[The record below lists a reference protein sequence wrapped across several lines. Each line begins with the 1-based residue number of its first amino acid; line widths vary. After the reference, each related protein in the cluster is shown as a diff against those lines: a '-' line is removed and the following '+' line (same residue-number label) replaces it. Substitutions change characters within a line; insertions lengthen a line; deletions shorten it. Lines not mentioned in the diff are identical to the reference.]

1 MRVRTLGAGDPD
13 VVVAGAV
20 HGDEPCGATAIERFV
35 EEHRHDVQRPVKLVV
50 VNEPALERG
59 VRYVD
64 TDVNRALPG
73 DPTAEAYERRLAHDF
88 FEAVA
93 GCTGL
98 GIHSTVSYDR
108 PFGAVSNLDSR
119 KRAAFEAMG
128 PVEHVMDTTAVSNGR
143 RCVDLPW
150 FVDIEA
156 GEQRTDDAAAYAYD
170 CMVDFLRWAEVL
182 PDDPRPTATAVYDV
196 FDTVEKEPGAEYRFL
211 GENFRRVEEGE
222 AYATR
227 EGEELVA
234 ERPFWPM
241 LMSGDGHERLLGYRG
256 TRRE

>member
-1 MRVRTLGAGDPD
+1 MRVRTLGAGDPE

-35 EEHRHDVQRPVKLVV
+35 EHHREEVRRPVKLIV
-50 VNEPALERG
+50 VNEPALRRG

-88 FEAVA
+88 FQAVA
-93 GCTGL
+93 GTTGL
-98 GIHSTVSYDR
+98 GIHSTVSDDR
-108 PFGAVSNLDSR
+108 PFGAVSNLDAR
-119 KRAAFEAMG
+119 KRAAFEAMA

-156 GEQRTDDAAAYAYD
+156 GEQGTDAAATQAYD
-170 CMVDFLRWAEVL
+170 CVVDFLRWADVL
-182 PDDPRPTATAVYDV
+182 PGEPEPTATTVYDV

-211 GENFRRVEEGE
+211 GENFRRVEQGE
-222 AYATR
+222 VYATR
-227 EGEELVA
+227 DGAELVA

-256 TRRE
+256 TRRG